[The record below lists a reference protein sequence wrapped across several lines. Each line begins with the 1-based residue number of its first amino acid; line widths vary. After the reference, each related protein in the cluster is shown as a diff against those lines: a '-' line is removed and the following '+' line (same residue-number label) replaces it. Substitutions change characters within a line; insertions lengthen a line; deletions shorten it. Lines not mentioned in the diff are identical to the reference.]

1 MEIRMKQELL
11 HTPEGVRDIYNG
23 ECEQKIRLEDS
34 MMSIF
39 KSYGYH
45 PIQTPTFEF
54 FDIFGKQIGST
65 SAKDLYKFFDHE
77 GNTLVLRPD
86 ITPSI
91 ARCAS
96 KYFMDEATPIRLCYV
111 GNTFINNKN
120 YQGRLKECTQAGAE
134 LIGDVSVDA
143 DGEIIALAIASL
155 KNAGLNDFQISVG
168 HVDYLGGLFE
178 AAGMDEDT
186 ECQVKD
192 YINNKNFYG
201 VDAIVSKLDLP
212 QELVALF
219 GMLHAYAVTPEK
231 LKEAKVLAKNYSKV
245 YDALDR
251 LEQLDQ
257 ILQFYDASK
266 YVSYELAMLSGLDY
280 YTGIIFAGYTFG
292 TGEAIVKGGRYDQLL
307 NYFGKDSAAT
317 GFVIVIDQ
325 LMAALKR
332 QNIQIPVERTS
343 TWIIYDDAHKQH
355 AISLAQKQRFA
366 GECVELMK
374 VTAEISKEN
383 YEVSAV
389 KSNVKDIIYCL

>member
-1 MEIRMKQELL
+1 MKQELL

-23 ECEQKIRLEDS
+23 ECEQKILLENN
-34 MMSIF
+34 MMSVF
-39 KSYGYH
+39 KIYGYH

-65 SAKDLYKFFDHE
+65 PSKDLYKFFDKE

-96 KYFMDEATPIRLCYV
+96 KYFMDESTPIRLCYV

-134 LIGDVSVDA
+134 LIGDLSVDA
-143 DGEIIALAIASL
+143 DAEMIALAIQSL
-155 KNAGLNDFQISVG
+155 KNAGLSDFQISVG

-178 AAGMDEDT
+178 AAGMDDET
-186 ECQVKD
+186 EEQVKD
-192 YINNKNFYG
+192 FINNKNFYG
-201 VDAIVSKLDLP
+201 VDEIVEQLDLP
-212 QELVALF
+212 TELVELF
-219 GMLHAYAVTPEK
+219 GMLHEYAVTPEK
-231 LKEAKVLAKNYSKV
+231 LKQAKEKAKNYQKV

-251 LEQLDQ
+251 MEQLDN
-257 ILQFYDASK
+257 ILKMYQVEQ
-266 YVSYELAMLSGLDY
+266 YVSYELAMLSSLEY
-280 YTGIIFAGYTFG
+280 YTGMIFAGYTFG

-325 LMAALKR
+325 IMAALSR
-332 QNIQIPVERTS
+332 QNINIPVERKQ
-343 TWIIYDDAHKQH
+343 TWIVYDAGHQEN
-355 AISLAQKQRFA
+355 AIQIAEKLRKT
-366 GECVELMK
+366 GESVELMK
-374 VTAEISKEN
+374 VTEKTTKEM
-383 YEVSAV
+383 YEASAAKHQV
-389 KSNVKDIIYCL
+389 NDIIYCI